1 MKPNLGHSALDNQF
15 IMTSTFTGNDKV
27 SSVRGEDNW
36 SWTKDPMTIIS
47 QDEGRSLQIKSNR
60 HDIATWTFGD
70 NEPSLE
76 QPQHWG
82 PSYLRLYVKDALA
95 IVPRG
100 SDMHNKLISIEEK
113 LRETQGR
120 LTRGS
125 RTIVTNED
133 QQPIVG
139 GHPDQQSADLA
150 GRSPS
155 STYKQEDDN
164 PNNSEGEALKGLA
177 AGGI

>member
-1 MKPNLGHSALDNQF
+1 
-15 IMTSTFTGNDKV
+15 
-27 SSVRGEDNW
+27 
-36 SWTKDPMTIIS
+36 
-47 QDEGRSLQIKSNR
+47 
-60 HDIATWTFGD
+60 
-70 NEPSLE
+70 
-76 QPQHWG
+76 
-82 PSYLRLYVKDALA
+82 
-95 IVPRG
+95 
-100 SDMHNKLISIEEK
+100 MHNKLISIEEK
-113 LRETQGR
+113 LRENQGR